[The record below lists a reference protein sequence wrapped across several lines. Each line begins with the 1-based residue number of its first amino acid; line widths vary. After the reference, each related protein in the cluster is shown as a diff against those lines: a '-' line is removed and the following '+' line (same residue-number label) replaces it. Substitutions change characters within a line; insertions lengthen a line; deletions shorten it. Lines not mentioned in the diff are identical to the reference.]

1 MTAAKVVRVRVR
13 ASPNANPNPNPNPK
27 PNPDLGVLGEGG
39 TPLGLLREVEL
50 ALVDLLGAWGREGE
64 RGGDKGEIWA
74 RYRRDILAPS
84 RRR

>member
-13 ASPNANPNPNPNPK
+13 ASPDPKPKPKPKPNPE

-50 ALVDLLGAWGREGE
+50 ALVDLLGTWGR
-64 RGGDKGEIWA
+64 
-74 RYRRDILAPS
+74 
-84 RRR
+84 